1 MEATGTM
8 RPSQMTTCVPVAA
21 GGLTAHPTV
30 VLRRKSTEKSVRMA
44 DERILVGNVVAREF
58 VSTTD

>member
-1 MEATGTM
+1 M

-21 GGLTAHPTV
+21 GGVTAHPTV
-30 VLRRKSTEKSVRMA
+30 VVRRKSTEKCVRMA

-58 VSTTD
+58 VSTTE